1 MTQPEGAKVPFFL
14 DPNQANPAISDN
26 YIFKYLFKY

>member
-1 MTQPEGAKVPFFL
+1 MTATKGPKGSFFL

-26 YIFKYLFKY
+26 YIFKSLFKD